1 MTGGIPVSYP
11 AIVLRRYFMPQ
22 TNDFNAMESF
32 IYYYNTE
39 RIQRKL
45 HLMTPVEYHEN
56 YYAAA

>member
-1 MTGGIPVSYP
+1 
-11 AIVLRRYFMPQ
+11 MPQ